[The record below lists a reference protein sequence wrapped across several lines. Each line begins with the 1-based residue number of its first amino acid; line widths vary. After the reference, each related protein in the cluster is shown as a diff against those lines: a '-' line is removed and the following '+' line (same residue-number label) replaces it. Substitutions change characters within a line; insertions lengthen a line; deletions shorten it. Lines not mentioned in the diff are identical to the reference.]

1 MDPTSYHSEP
11 GPLYSVSKNIWDTFK
26 FAFEGSVV
34 YTDDATTQM
43 MKWSCPGGAL
53 NLLENGAVN
62 IKSLAEEAD
71 IINNKDDIVMDFN
84 EEDPQKAIF
93 LLSSVLSNY
102 EEQIKTIL
110 RARTYWQSEVYTA
123 IPERMQAPQAGYEYR
138 ENLDGEYFKDF
149 AVRMRKW
156 MTTDRELPFPPIA
169 QVSFAPI
176 LWASITHDL
185 FLLPGFTQSIPYL
198 KPATPEN
205 SPLLTRPTTVNTDPA
220 TKKEL
225 QKLAFTLAAI
235 LEVLHFKGEYF
246 ALGEAAKFVA
256 RQAIAVDRNKHYDN
270 TASVVIID
278 RSLDLVAPSMRSD
291 NILDQVYSILKRPTP
306 DSLDVD
312 IKPEFLTSKKGVS
325 TFEKDVE
332 PPCSLAHGMDT
343 DCIALMD
350 ELIMATQKEALNI
363 VRQRLADIIT
373 EENINVKV
381 PKVIGKVTPIQLMRL
396 ISGIRENE
404 ETLEKYSNLLE
415 LIAAIVDTLKESP
428 KMMWDELFGVQK
440 ILALSISESPQS
452 TNLIQHFA
460 EILPKKSGEKLG
472 RSKTNFSIQDVLA
485 TLAFAYSLGG
495 NDLYISEDEEVL
507 FQDKLLQAIM
517 NQGEVPGI
525 LEKEDLAEFSEEEQ
539 SRRSW
544 ERKLIIEGW
553 LETIFRNLHNV
564 SEVRNHL
571 SRYRVLYQPAA
582 QQPYSCLIQQVVSDI
597 FTTAML
603 DQDMPEELEYI
614 PRGTLG
620 RVMTGFRSR
629 LLKVSSPHPAHH
641 PVMIIF
647 VIGGITFTEVRT
659 IREVVARSNRHITVM
674 IGSTDI
680 ATGSTVYHYLSS

>member
-1 MDPTSYHSEP
+1 
-11 GPLYSVSKNIWDTFK
+11 
-26 FAFEGSVV
+26 
-34 YTDDATTQM
+34 

-53 NLLENGAVN
+53 SLLENGAIN
-62 IKSLAEEAD
+62 IKSLAEEVD
-71 IINNKDDIVMDFN
+71 IINNIDEIAVDFN
-84 EEDPQKAIF
+84 EEDPQKVIF

-102 EEQIKTIL
+102 EEQIKTVL
-110 RARTYWQSEVYTA
+110 KARTYWQSEVYTA
-123 IPERMQAPQAGYEYR
+123 IPERMQAPQAGYETR

-156 MTTDRELPFPPIA
+156 MTTDRQLPFPPIA

-176 LWASITHDL
+176 LWASITHDF

-205 SPLLTRPTTVNTDPA
+205 SPLMAKNTPSTADPD

-225 QKLAFTLAAI
+225 QKLALTLAAI

-246 ALGEAAKFVA
+246 ALGEAAKMVA
-256 RQAIAVDRNKHYDN
+256 RQAIAADRNKQYDN

-291 NILDQVYSILKRPTP
+291 NMLDQVYSILKRPIP

-325 TFEKDVE
+325 PLEKDFE
-332 PPCSLAHGMDT
+332 PPCSLAHGMD
-343 DCIALMD
+343 DECIALMD
-350 ELIMATQKEALNI
+350 ELIMVPQKEALNI
-363 VRQRLADIIT
+363 VRQKLADIIT
-373 EENINVKV
+373 EENINTKV
-381 PKVIGKVTPIQLMRL
+381 PKVIGKVTAIQLMRL

-404 ETLEKYSNLLE
+404 QAVENHSNVLE

-428 KMMWDELFGVQK
+428 KMMWEELFGVQK

-452 TNLIQHFA
+452 TNLIQHFG

-472 RSKTNFSIQDVLA
+472 RSKNNFALQDILA
-485 TLAFAYSLGG
+485 TMAFAYSLGG
-495 NDLYISEDEEVL
+495 SDLFISEDEEIL

-517 NQGEVPGI
+517 SQGEIPGV
-525 LEKEDLAEFSEEEQ
+525 LEKEDLAAYDEEEQ
-539 SRRSW
+539 SQRTW
-544 ERKLIIEGW
+544 ERKQLIEGW
-553 LETIFRNLHNV
+553 LETVFRNLHNT
-564 SEVRNHL
+564 SEVRSQL
-571 SRYRVLYQPAA
+571 SRYRTLYQAAA
-582 QQPYSCLIQQVVSDI
+582 QQPYNCLIQQVIGDI
-597 FTTAML
+597 FATAML
-603 DQDMPEELEYI
+603 DQDIPEELEYI

-659 IREVVARSNRHITVM
+659 IREIVARSNNHTTVL

-680 ATGSTVYHYLSS
+680 ATGATVYHYLSS